1 MSHWTNFDVKWTFLN
16 VNSPWILLGQ
26 FWNLLYSEDPLQRK
40 QYEAFVYK
48 NMQLQ
53 KLISWYNLF
62 KCTFNS
68 QLKNY
73 IEHYVYITVLLHQ

>member
-1 MSHWTNFDVKWTFLN
+1 MNLSLN

-48 NMQLQ
+48 NMQLK

-73 IEHYVYITVLLHQ
+73 IEHYVNITVLLHQ